1 MGFSTSA
8 SVVILAA
15 SLMYMAAIFYPFASL
30 SYHRVLDAKKNLNDM
45 QFDKLNTKIVI
56 TNTQNGGGNLKI
68 TVYNNG
74 SVTINASK
82 LNVIHDGTL
91 LSASSFSVS
100 QEGVWTPRN
109 FIDVTLNGITSGR
122 TKIIT
127 PNGVADYAVT

>member
-15 SLMYMAAIFYPFASL
+15 SLMYMATIFYPFANL
-30 SYHRVLDAKKNLNDM
+30 SYQRVLDAKKNLNDM

-56 TNTQNGGGNLKI
+56 TNTQNDGGNLKI

-74 SVTINASK
+74 SVTLNASK
-82 LNVIHDGTL
+82 LNVIHDGIL
-91 LSASSFSVS
+91 VSSFSVS

-109 FIDVTLNGITSGR
+109 FINVTLNGITSGR

-127 PNGVADYAVT
+127 SNGAADYAVT

>member
-8 SVVILAA
+8 AVVIFAASVV
-15 SLMYMAAIFYPFASL
+15 YMATIFYPFASL

-56 TNTQNGGGNLKI
+56 ANTQSDGSNLNI

-74 SVTINASK
+74 SVTLNASK
-82 LNVIHDGTL
+82 LNVIHNGTFV
-91 LSASSFSVS
+91 SSFSVS
-100 QEGVWTPRN
+100 QQGVWTPKN
-109 FIDVTLNGITSGR
+109 FINVTLSGITGGR

-127 PNGVADYAVT
+127 SNGVADYAVT

>member
-8 SVVILAA
+8 SVVIFAA
-15 SLMYMAAIFYPFASL
+15 SLMYMATILYPFANL
-30 SYHRVLDAKKNLNDM
+30 SYNRVMDAKKNFNDM
-45 QFDKLNTKIVI
+45 QYDKLNAKIVI
-56 TNTQNGGGNLKI
+56 TNTYSDAGNLNI

-74 SVTINASK
+74 SVTLNASK

-91 LSASSFSVS
+91 LSTSSFSVS

-109 FIDVTLNGITSGR
+109 FINVTLNGITSGR

-127 PNGVADYAVT
+127 SNGVSDYAVT